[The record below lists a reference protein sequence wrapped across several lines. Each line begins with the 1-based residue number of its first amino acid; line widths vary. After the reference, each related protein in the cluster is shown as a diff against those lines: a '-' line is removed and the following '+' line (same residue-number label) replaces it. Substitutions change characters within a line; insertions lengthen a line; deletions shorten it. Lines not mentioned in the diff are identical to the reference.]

1 MKNVINIGKVC
12 RVASENEKPISVLEL
27 CDMFYHNI
35 HNMLGLALSKALLGD
50 KVAKKAY
57 DAGVEALKGIG
68 TIRDFYASKG
78 NRPTTSAEKKIMT
91 EVLEVVR
98 KDHNYM
104 LRIMG

>member
-1 MKNVINIGKVC
+1 MKNIINIGKVC
-12 RVASENEKPISVLEL
+12 RVASSEGKPVSVLEL

-35 HNMLGLALSKALLGD
+35 HNMLGLALSEALLGD

-78 NRPTTSAEKKIMT
+78 NRPTTDDERKTMT
-91 EVLEVVR
+91 KVMEIVQ